1 MTGHRLV
8 SLAIGPKK
16 KFLAQNIDLSKI
28 DETLGYVKI
37 MQ

>member
-1 MTGHRLV
+1 MTGCQLV
-8 SLAIGPKK
+8 SPAVGPK

-28 DETLGYVKI
+28 NEILGYIKF